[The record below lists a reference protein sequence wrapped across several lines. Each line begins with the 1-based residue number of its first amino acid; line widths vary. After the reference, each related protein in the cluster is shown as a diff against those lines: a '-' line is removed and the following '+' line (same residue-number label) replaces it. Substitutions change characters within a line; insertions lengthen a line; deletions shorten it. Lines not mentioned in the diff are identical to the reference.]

1 MENWQK
7 AGIGVAV
14 IGAIFGIF
22 NFFKWACHADYKQS
36 QVTQVQWK
44 HVTLLRERTL
54 RSDGDWGRPPRNGG
68 YYKEPTFNYRC
79 YDKRNGTWCC
89 GGHDSKTGACN
100 LECPDYDEWCDYN
113 YWDWP
118 KINDQ
123 YTTGLGTEPA
133 EFPTFG
139 SRLDNDHRETHEKY
153 FYVTFRRGEKDWVYT
168 TRSDDEY
175 KRYVVGDIWEIKIPR
190 FGDKKPWKRSHLE
203 QPERPQ

>member
-14 IGAIFGIF
+14 IGAVFGIF
-22 NFFKWACHADYKQS
+22 SFFKWACHADYKQS

-44 HVTLLRERTL
+44 HVTLLRERTEE
-54 RSDGDWGRPPRNGG
+54 SDGDWGSPPRNGG
-68 YYKEPTFNYRC
+68 YYNEPTFNHDCRSKYHHSNCHPVGKTTVC
-79 YDKRNGTWCC
+79 YPVF
-89 GGHDSKTGACN
+89 SK
-100 LECPDYDEWCDYN
+100 WCDYS

-118 KINDQ
+118 KIDDQ
-123 YTTGLGTEPA
+123 YTTGLGAEPT

-139 SRLDNDHRETHEKY
+139 SRLDSDHRETHEKY
-153 FYVTFRRGEKDWVYT
+153 FYITFRRGEKDWIYT

-203 QPERPQ
+203 QPERSQ